1 MENKLENRKDTKKQ
15 LSFAV
20 TVTIAVIV
28 AVFSVFIACC
38 VSPYTQE
45 VGENIDLSHNKPF
58 LSGVC
63 KVIADT
69 SIIDTEKIGTYPIN
83 VRVLGFLK
91 LPSKLMVRDTTP
103 PEITVRELTVP
114 KGAEPLPEDFVVKT
128 ADKTALRLEFRW
140 APITD
145 SNGTAQI
152 SAIDEGGNVTTVSV
166 PYKVSDTL
174 SVISVEK
181 GTPTEDIAELVNE
194 QLGKEIST
202 DIPDEDYLGEFHT
215 VVESDGKNNLIVINI
230 ADTKAPEFNVISY
243 DVLKGQTLSPLDF
256 LSDVYDASEYTVE
269 FITPPDFNKVARKQ
283 TVEILLEDE
292 YGNSSIAKAELNVH
306 NLSSTVISEA
316 GLSAKSLGYMVS
328 NMLGTDDPLPRIAED
343 FECKDLPVGT
353 YPTEL
358 VGEYSVIPINVEIRD
373 TIAPKVKLKP
383 LTVLIGRKR
392 DITDFVEEYT
402 DASEVSLSF
411 KYEPSTDKEGRHLVT
426 VIAADEWGNT
436 AEYTTVMKVTL
447 DDTPPRFYGIT
458 KLTAYEGDTVSY
470 RKGVSAI
477 DDSDGK
483 VGFSVDTSRVKT
495 SVVGTYTVVYTATD
509 RDGNTVSETTTLEI
523 LPITEEAAYAR
534 ADEVLAGIIKE
545 GMTDREKA
553 RAIYDWCRANI
564 RYSTLTSHLMGH
576 YERAAYSGFTK
587 HYGNCYTYYAVASA
601 LLNRVGIENMEIHR
615 NSTTNPHYW
624 NLVNIDGSW
633 YHLDT
638 CPQPPPHNLEVF
650 LLTDADVKAFTQ
662 NKVANYY
669 NFNADDYPAT
679 P

>member
-1 MENKLENRKDTKKQ
+1 MENKLETRKDIKKQ
-15 LSFAV
+15 PLFAA

-38 VSPYTQE
+38 VAPYTQE
-45 VGENIDLSHNKPF
+45 VGESINLSHNKPL

-69 SIIDTEKIGTYPIN
+69 SVIDTHEIGTYPIT
-83 VRVLGFLK
+83 VRIFGFLE
-91 LPSKLMVRDTTP
+91 LPTKLMVRDTTP
-103 PEITVRELTVP
+103 PEITARELTVP
-114 KGAEPLPEDFVVKT
+114 KGGVPLPEDFVINT
-128 ADKTALRLEFRW
+128 SDKTALRLEYKW

-152 SAIDEGGNVTTVSV
+152 SAIDEGGNVTTVNAI
-166 PYKVSDTL
+166 YKSSDTA

-181 GTPTEDIAELVNE
+181 GTPSEYIAELVKE
-194 QLGKEIST
+194 QFGEEVSV
-202 DIPDEDYLGEFHT
+202 DIPDEDYIGEYHA
-215 VVESDGKNNLIVINI
+215 VVESDGKNDLVVIKI
-230 ADTKAPEFNVISY
+230 ADTKAPEFTVISH

-269 FITPPDFNKVARKQ
+269 FITPPDFSKVARKQ

-292 YGNSSIAKAELNVH
+292 HGNVGIAKAELNVH
-306 NLSSTVISEA
+306 NLDTTVISEA
-316 GLSAKSLGYMVS
+316 GLSAESLGYMVS
-328 NMLGTDDPLPRIAED
+328 NMLGTDEPLPRITED

-353 YPTEL
+353 YPTQL

-373 TIAPKVKLKP
+373 TVAPKVKLKP
-383 LTVLIGRKR
+383 LTVLIGGKR
-392 DITDFVEEYT
+392 DVTDFVEEYT
-402 DASEVSLSF
+402 DFSDVSFSF
-411 KYEPSTDKEGRHLVT
+411 KYEPSTNKEGRQLVT
-426 VIAADEWGNT
+426 VIAADKWGNT
-436 AEYTTVMKVTL
+436 AEFTTVMKITL

-470 RKGVSAI
+470 RKGVSAV
-477 DDSDGK
+477 DDTDGK
-483 VGFSVDTSRVKT
+483 VGFSVDTSRVKA

-509 RDGNTVSETTTLEI
+509 RDGNTVSESTTLEI

-587 HYGNCYTYYAVASA
+587 HYGNCYTYYAVAST
-601 LLNRVGIENMEIHR
+601 LLTRVGIENMEIHR

-624 NLVNIDGSW
+624 NLVSIDGEW

-638 CPQPPPHNLEVF
+638 CPQPHPHNLEVF

-669 NFNADDYPAT
+669 SFNADDYPAT